1 LLRAKCSLRC
11 RVISHPVTVIDKV
24 IIKLL
29 LDDIKDKILVTKS
42 KVMFIKKN
50 LLCVLNPL
58 LMRTPV

>member
-29 LDDIKDKILVTKS
+29 LDDIKVRILVKR
-42 KVMFIKKN
+42 N
-50 LLCVLNPL
+50 
-58 LMRTPV
+58 